1 MRRLTAFSTA
11 VLLPAAL
18 VAAPAVPALATSS
31 PAAPTRAAATE
42 DVPTY
47 TPGVAGW
54 PSGKGFDVAYRAST
68 TSVLYRRFVDGAWST
83 PLNLTGRLI
92 GGAAVTFAGGN
103 PHVYGRGVDGRLWE
117 RVRVNGTWQP
127 WTKVDDLLISTS
139 PAAAGH
145 PDGRVDVFVRDTA
158 DKLQTKT
165 YTPGTGWSGWT
176 ALDMTADT
184 APAAAVTGTGA
195 VRVVVTG
202 RDHAVW
208 TRTRTGTTWSDW
220 TSLGESTY
228 SAPGIAADTA
238 TGRVWVYVRNAET
251 NRLRVRAYT
260 GSWGG
265 WQIMGG
271 LYVDGPGAAFAGG
284 KSVSVGRGRDGAF
297 WSRTIT
303 GTTWTTDQRAW
314 VPGPPPAVPSSL
326 LGKNVTKIP
335 TTSKVAA
342 LTFDAAWNA
351 AGVSSIRATLQRE
364 NVPAT
369 FFLVGDFVRTF
380 PVYSNLLAGSGFRIG
395 NHSNTHPDFTK
406 ISDTTARTQVTT
418 ARTAIFN
425 VNGAETKP
433 LFRFPYGAY
442 TSSDV
447 TLLNGLGYAPVGW
460 TVDSLGWQGTSGG
473 QTADKV
479 IARVLAA
486 KTPGMIVLM
495 HVGANPDD
503 STTLDA
509 DALPAIIKGLR
520 DAGYSFTTLD
530 ALIR

>member
-1 MRRLTAFSTA
+1 MRRLAAFSTA
-11 VLLPAAL
+11 VLLPATL
-18 VAAPAVPALATSS
+18 VTAPALPASS
-31 PAAPTRAAATE
+31 SIAAARAAATE

-47 TPGVAGW
+47 TPGIAGR
-54 PSGKGFDVAYRAST
+54 PGGNGFDVAYRAST
-68 TSVLYRRFVDGAWST
+68 TNVLYRQFVDGAWSA
-83 PLNLTGRLI
+83 PLNLAGHLI
-92 GGAAVTFAGGN
+92 GGAAVAFAGGD

-117 RVRVNGTWQP
+117 RIRVDGTWQP
-127 WTKVDDLLISTS
+127 WAKVDDLLISTS

-145 PDGRVDVFVRDTA
+145 PDGRVEVFVRDAT
-158 DKLQTKT
+158 DKLQTRT
-165 YTPGTGWSGWT
+165 YTPGTGWSAWT
-176 ALDMTADT
+176 ALDMTADS
-184 APAAAVTGTGA
+184 APAVAVTGTDT

-208 TRTRTGTTWSDW
+208 TRTRTGTAWSDW
-220 TSLGESTY
+220 ASLGESTY
-228 SAPGIAADTA
+228 STPGIAADTA
-238 TGRVWVYVRNAET
+238 TGKVWVFVRNAGT
-251 NRLRVRAYT
+251 HRLRVRAYA
-260 GSWGG
+260 GSWGD

-284 KSVSVGRGRDGAF
+284 RTVSVGRGRDGAF

-303 GTTWTTDQRAW
+303 GTTWTTDVQAW
-314 VPGPPPAVPSSL
+314 VPGPPPGVPSAL
-326 LGKNVTKIP
+326 RGKNVTKIS

-342 LTFDAAWNA
+342 LTFDSAWDA
-351 AGVSSIRATLQRE
+351 SGVSSIRATLQRE

-369 FFLVGDFVRTF
+369 FFLVGDFARGF

-395 NHSNTHPDFTK
+395 DHSDTHPDFTK
-406 ISDTTARTQVTT
+406 ISDATAKTQVTA

-425 VNGAETKP
+425 TNGAQAVP

-442 TSSDV
+442 TASDV
-447 TLLNGLGYAPVGW
+447 TLLNGLGYVPVGW

-479 IARVLAA
+479 ATRVLAA

-503 STTLDA
+503 GTTLDA

-530 ALIR
+530 ALIP

>member
-1 MRRLTAFSTA
+1 MRRLTAFSAA
-11 VLLPAAL
+11 VLLPATL
-18 VAAPAVPALATSS
+18 VTAPALPALATSS
-31 PAAPTRAAATE
+31 PMARAAATE

-47 TPGVAGW
+47 TPGIAGS

-68 TSVLYRRFVDGAWST
+68 TNVLYRRFVDGAWST
-83 PLNLTGRLI
+83 PLNLAGHLI
-92 GGAAVTFAGGN
+92 GGAAVTFAGGD
-103 PHVYGRGVDGRLWE
+103 PHVYGRGVDGKLWE

-127 WTKVDDLLISTS
+127 WAKVDDLIISTS

-145 PDGRVDVFVRDTA
+145 PDGRVEVFVRDAA
-158 DKLQTKT
+158 DKLQAKT
-165 YTPGTGWSGWT
+165 YTPGTGWSAWT
-176 ALDMTADT
+176 TLEMTADS
-184 APAAAVTGTGA
+184 APAAAVTGPDT

-208 TRTRTGTTWSDW
+208 TRTRIGTAWADW

-228 SAPGIAADTA
+228 SGPGIAADTT
-238 TGRVWVYVRNAET
+238 TGKVWVFVRNGGT
-251 NRLRVRAYT
+251 HRLRVRAYT
-260 GSWGG
+260 GSWGD

-284 KSVSVGRGRDGAF
+284 KTVSVGRGRDGAF

-303 GTTWTTDQRAW
+303 GTTWTTDVKAW
-314 VPGPPPAVPSSL
+314 VPGPPPGVPSAL
-326 LGKNVTKIP
+326 RGKNVTKIP
-335 TTSKVAA
+335 TTSKVSA
-342 LTFDAAWNA
+342 LTFDSAWDA
-351 AGVSSIRATLQRE
+351 SGVASIRATLQRE

-369 FFLVGDFVRTF
+369 FFLVGDFARGF

-395 NHSNTHPDFTK
+395 DHSDTHPDFTK
-406 ISDTTARTQVTT
+406 ISDATAKTQVTT

-425 VNGAETKP
+425 TNGAQAVP

-442 TSSDV
+442 TASDV
-447 TLLNGLGYAPVGW
+447 TLLNGLGYVPVGW

-503 STTLDA
+503 GTTLDA
-509 DALPAIIKGLR
+509 DALPAIITGLR
-520 DAGYSFTTLD
+520 AAGYSFTTLD
-530 ALIR
+530 ALIP